1 MYRNTMYI
9 PTITSWLQSQW
20 QSYIATKSHLWVPL
34 SQQFSS
40 RQRTPK
46 NNTEYRTSV
55 QQKLLCYN
63 NNKENSEKKQTQ
75 KRFFT
80 VTVCDKSRDKL
91 TETQNSKQQF
101 NLILDIFYTWTDVAK
116 LHTLHYNGIQIFKI
130 ITVIVPL
137 QKFRQRTSQRSYYE
151 RSQ

>member
-91 TETQNSKQQF
+91 TENKIPNN
-101 NLILDIFYTWTDVAK
+101 NLIWFWTFFIHE
-116 LHTLHYNGIQIFKI
+116 LMLQNCTHC
-130 ITVIVPL
+130 ITTV
-137 QKFRQRTSQRSYYE
+137 FRFLK
-151 RSQ
+151 

>member
-9 PTITSWLQSQW
+9 PTITSWLHSQW

-55 QQKLLCYN
+55 QKITLLQQQQRKLWKETNSETIFHSNSSWQVSRQLLKPEIP
-63 NNKENSEKKQTQ
+63 NNK
-75 KRFFT
+75 
-80 VTVCDKSRDKL
+80 L
-91 TETQNSKQQF
+91 

-116 LHTLHYNGIQIFKI
+116 LQTLHYNGIQIFKT

-137 QKFRQRTSQRSYYE
+137 QKFRQKTSQRSYYE

>member
-1 MYRNTMYI
+1 MYI

-80 VTVCDKSRDKL
+80 VTVCDKSRDKHKIP
-91 TETQNSKQQF
+91 SK
-101 NLILDIFYTWTDVAK
+101 NLIWFWTFFFMRTDVTQTANTA
-116 LHTLHYNGIQIFKI
+116 LQRYSDFQT

-137 QKFRQRTSQRSYYE
+137 QKFRKT
-151 RSQ
+151 